1 MAELV
6 VGATDLT
13 LRLTSAEKVEGLH
26 GDLRVPLTAITGVE
40 VLDDA
45 HGAADLVGIK
55 AGTRIPRVIE
65 VASVHGVTRTMFAA
79 VHHDT
84 PRGVRVSLRDQPYD
98 EWIVGCSDPEAVAAS
113 IPRSS

>member
-6 VGATDLT
+6 IGPTDLT
-13 LRLTSAEKVEGLH
+13 LRLTNAEKVEGIH
-26 GDLRVPLTAITGVE
+26 GDLRAPLTAITGVE
-40 VLDDA
+40 VLDDV
-45 HGAADLVGIK
+45 HGAADIVGLR

-65 VASVHGVTRTMFAA
+65 VASVHGVRRTIFAA

-98 EWIVGCSDPEAVAAS
+98 EWIVGCADPEAVATS
-113 IPRSS
+113 IPRAG